1 MQKGLPQLSSSGSGP
16 YKGCADNMAACA
28 TKGPDMNATGGGG
41 YGDGI
46 ALILPTEG
54 RDEAKCFFIFVLEDC
69 SESSDILFDM
79 LELVSGV
86 VEVSALDS
94 LSITSCVA

>member
-1 MQKGLPQLSSSGSGP
+1 
-16 YKGCADNMAACA
+16 MAACA

-46 ALILPTEG
+46 ALILLTEAK
-54 RDEAKCFFIFVLEDC
+54 DEAKCFLLLVIEDC
-69 SESSDILFDM
+69 SESSDILFDI
-79 LELVSGV
+79 LVLVSGV
-86 VEVSALDS
+86 VEVSVCDS